1 MQSLPRDTQ
10 QEEVD
15 TGLDRSCE
23 KGRGC
28 AQGSKEGDVSVQCHF
43 VCSQGV
49 GLLLPL
55 LKLFC
60 PTPSLI
66 CLPIGWSLSLG
77 QGHLRPSR
85 ALSLDTV
92 EGGREEGG
100 WSAA

>member
-1 MQSLPRDTQ
+1 MESLPRIHNRKKWM
-10 QEEVD
+10 
-15 TGLDRSCE
+15 LDRSCE
-23 KGRGC
+23 KARGC

-49 GLLLPL
+49 GLLSL

-66 CLPIGWSLSLG
+66 CLPIGWFLPLG
-77 QGHLRPSR
+77 KGHLRPSR